1 MKLMRLVERVLG
13 PGPRRK
19 EEGMA
24 GISVVGG
31 DAMVLNIPVI
41 LIFLF
46 LLSVL
51 WGFSCGVMCSASVSG
66 FDFAEVA
73 LVVHDLRCCGQR
85 RIEIESLERDGG
97 L

>member
-1 MKLMRLVERVLG
+1 MKLMRVVERVRG
-13 PGPRRK
+13 AGPRRK

-24 GISVVGG
+24 GVLVVGG

-46 LLSVL
+46 FLSIVQS
-51 WGFSCGVMCSASVSG
+51 FSCGVMCSASVSG

-73 LVVHDLRCCGQR
+73 LVVHDLRCCG
-85 RIEIESLERDGG
+85 
-97 L
+97 